1 MGNLDK
7 YQEESVRCSS
17 KDTLIVAPPGS
28 GKTTVIL
35 NRVKY
40 LIEEQGV
47 RSGNIV
53 VITFTKAAAQN
64 MKNRFMKLCPNLQP
78 PFFGTFHGL
87 FYKLLLR
94 HENNINIID
103 SGEAYGLIRKEL
115 THFSDDV
122 SDDKIREVL
131 NNISL
136 KKTSIN
142 ISDFKPTL
150 PNDLFDRCF
159 ESYEDH
165 KREKGLVD
173 FDDLQIRLRKL
184 LMDDEQVLNYYRNM
198 FKYVLVD
205 EFQDCDSIQIEF
217 LKLIN
222 TNLFCVG
229 DEDQCIYSFRGSTPE
244 CMVDFQREFKGG
256 EKIYLKY
263 NYRSVQNVV
272 ELSKD
277 IIKNNKERH
286 NKTIESHR
294 KALGELSVKIPYD
307 ETKQVNHIIDEVK
320 KSRGLGDNYGDT
332 AILYRTNMESR
343 SLVDGFIRNK
353 IPFKLLDREYNFFNH
368 FICQDLI
375 AYLKLAIDPY
385 SKQCFSRIINKPFRY
400 VAKTA
405 IQKVMAHKEK
415 ADVFDILTSLDDM
428 HPFQMKKLE
437 ALQRDI
443 ATLNKYSLMS
453 SIEYILTDL
462 EYSHYI
468 REYSEKY
475 KQNQQELLDIVEEF
489 KNAAMDF
496 NSIITFLVHIEEVQ
510 ENLKEI
516 SRKGSAIDGVIFS
529 TIHGVKGME
538 FKNVHIIDVVDE
550 YIPHVNGVE
559 NLEEE
564 RRLFYVGTTRA
575 INNLYIYSPKT
586 VKGRFRVPSSFIPTE
601 LFNKENEKYEAS
613 VKEGQII
620 KHTYFGRGII
630 AKVEQGN
637 VDILFNDDVTRKFA
651 IRTLMENNLIEIM

>member
-7 YQEESVRCSS
+7 YQQESVRCSS

-35 NRVKY
+35 NRIKY
-40 LIEEQGV
+40 LIEERGV

-64 MKNRFMKLCPNLQP
+64 MKNRFMKLCPNTQP

-115 THFSDDV
+115 NHYSEDV
-122 SDDKIREVL
+122 SEEKIKEVL
-131 NNISL
+131 NNISI
-136 KKTSIN
+136 KKTSLN
-142 ISDFKPTL
+142 IDDFKPTV

-159 ESYEDH
+159 ESYEQH
-165 KREKGLVD
+165 KKEKGLVD
-173 FDDLQIRLRKL
+173 FDDLQLRLRNL
-184 LMDDEQVLNYYRNM
+184 FIDEPNILSYYRNM

-217 LKLIN
+217 LKMID

-229 DEDQCIYSFRGSTPE
+229 DEDQCIYSFRGSTPQ
-244 CMVDFQREFKGG
+244 CMVDFQKEFKGG

-277 IIKNNKERH
+277 IIKENKERH
-286 NKTIESHR
+286 NKIIESHR
-294 KALGELSVKIPYD
+294 KTLGNVSVKIPYD
-307 ETKQVNHIIDEVK
+307 ESKQVNNIIEEVN
-320 KSRGLGDNYGDT
+320 KSKAQGDAYGDT
-332 AILYRTNMESR
+332 AIVYRTNMESR
-343 SLVDGFIRNK
+343 SLIDGFIRNK

-375 AYLKLAIDPY
+375 SYLKLAIDPY
-385 SKQCFSRIINKPFRY
+385 NKQCFSRVINKPFRY
-400 VAKTA
+400 VSKAA
-405 IQKVMAHKEK
+405 IQKVVSHKEK
-415 ADVFDILTSLDDM
+415 IDVFDILISLDDM

-437 ALQRDI
+437 ELQKDI

-453 SIEYILTDL
+453 AIEYILTDL

-468 REYSEKY
+468 REYSDKY

-489 KNAAMDF
+489 KNAAMEF
-496 NSIITFLVHIEEVQ
+496 NTIITFLVHIEEVQ
-510 ENLKEI
+510 ENLKKI
-516 SRKGSAIDGVIFS
+516 SKQGSAIDGVIFS

-550 YIPHVNGVE
+550 YIPHVNGIE
-559 NLEEE
+559 NIEEE
-564 RRLFYVGTTRA
+564 RRLFYVGVTRA
-575 INNLYIYSPKT
+575 INNLYVYSPKT
-586 VKGRFRVPSSFIPTE
+586 VKGRFRVPSPFIPND
-601 LFNKENEKYEAS
+601 LFNKENEKYEMA

-620 KHTYFGRGII
+620 NHNYFGRGII
-630 AKVEQGN
+630 TKVENGN
-637 VDILFNDDVTRKFA
+637 VDILFHDDVRRKFA
-651 IRTLMENNLIEIM
+651 IKTLMENNLIEII